1 MKFVK
6 HVLSA
11 SAVAVALLSAGGAQA
26 AAAYSS
32 ALVPGLNQ
40 LSDDDAEVILKKTA
54 TGYRQFGVGDLLD
67 VGDIFVGIVVMTSF
81 PTGAL
86 GTGGNLYNEI
96 SSVYAVEV
104 TSRTFLGTA
113 FGGLLPNAVA
123 GSVCGAATLTSCASF
138 DFAAPSIGLNAAFA
152 AMNSTYGTTLGAVA
166 APGAAAGGTTVSV
179 VWEDSTPDF
188 NRGKVGSPAT
198 FASAFA
204 NASDG
209 NAIFTLG
216 LGDRASDSFTATGPG
231 LVAQLGTVLVG
242 ANAGGLSA
250 SLTIQQSNIPGWAF
264 DPTLTIT
271 GNIQRAGVGPF
282 SIWTDS
288 TYSIN
293 ATPVVPE
300 PGSLALVGL
309 ALAGVALSARRRKG

>member
-6 HVLSA
+6 HVLAA
-11 SAVAVALLSAGGAQA
+11 SAAAVALMSAGGAHA

-40 LSDDDAEVILKKTA
+40 LSDDDAEVILKKDGL
-54 TGYRQFGVGDLLD
+54 GYRAFGVGDVLD

-86 GTGGNLYNEI
+86 GTSNNLYNEI

-104 TSRTFLGTA
+104 TSRTFLGA
-113 FGGLLPNAVA
+113 SFGGLNPDADA
-123 GSVCGAATLTSCASF
+123 GDICGAATLTSCANF
-138 DFAAPSIGLNAAFA
+138 KFAAPSIGLNAAFA
-152 AMNSTYGTTLGAVA
+152 AMNSTYGTTLGPVA
-166 APGAAAGGTTVSV
+166 GANATTVSV

-188 NRGKVGSPAT
+188 NRGKIGSPAT
-198 FASAFA
+198 FQSAFA

-209 NAIFTLG
+209 NPIFTLG
-216 LGDRASDSFTATGPG
+216 LGDRASDKFTARGPG
-231 LVAQLGTVLVG
+231 LVAQLGTVAVG
-242 ANAGGLSA
+242 ANAGNLSA
-250 SLTIQQSNIPGWAF
+250 SLTIQQSNIPGWTF
-264 DPTLTIT
+264 DPTLIIT

-282 SIWTDS
+282 AIWTDS
-288 TYSIN
+288 TYTIN
-293 ATPVVPE
+293 ATPVPE

-309 ALAGVALSARRRKG
+309 ALAGIGLTARRRKA